1 MPALHPPPTHVL
13 VTGSSGLIGTG
24 VLAELRRRGI
34 GSTSL
39 NRREHDDLDTDR
51 AVVGSAADP
60 EAVAEAIQDADAVI
74 HLAAAPTPD
83 ADDDDAV
90 FGGNVT
96 GTYVVLEQAARA
108 GIERVVIASSINA
121 LGVRFHPHGT
131 QPPYVPVD
139 AEAPTQA
146 ADPYSLSKWVDEQT
160 ARAAHRRHGLD
171 IVALR
176 YPLTG
181 GFTDRLP
188 EAFAGQWRDP
198 DKGTSDLWAYLTTDD
213 GARAAVDALQP
224 REHGVHVAYVAA
236 PTTCMPQD
244 TGELLDTY
252 LPEVPRRRGFT
263 GRQVPM
269 DLSVAER
276 VFGFSAP
283 DLSVAELQE
292 RCARGRS

>member
-1 MPALHPPPTHVL
+1 MTALHPEPRHVM

-39 NRREHDDLDTDR
+39 NRREHEDLDTDR
-51 AVVGSAADP
+51 VVVGSAGNA
-60 EAVAEAIQDADAVI
+60 EAVADALTGADGVI

-83 ADDDDAV
+83 TDDDDAV
-90 FGGNVT
+90 FAGNVT
-96 GTYVVLEQAARA
+96 GTYVVLQQAARA
-108 GIERVVIASSINA
+108 GIKRVVIASSINA
-121 LGVRFHPHGT
+121 LGVRFHPDDI

-139 AEAPTQA
+139 HHAPTQA
-146 ADPYSLSKWVDEQT
+146 ADPYSLSKWIDEQT
-160 ARAAHRRHGLD
+160 AQASHRRYGTD

-181 GFTDRLP
+181 GFDDRLP
-188 EAFAGQWRDP
+188 EAFAGQWADP
-198 DKGTSDLWAYLTTDD
+198 AQGAPDLWAYLSTDD

-224 REHGVHVAYVAA
+224 RERGVHVAYVAA

-244 TGELLDTY
+244 TAELLDTY
-252 LPEVPRRRGFT
+252 LPEVPRKRQFT

-269 DLSVAER
+269 DLEVARR
-276 VFGFSAP
+276 VFGFEAP
-283 DLSVAELQE
+283 DLSVEELRQ
-292 RCARGRS
+292 RAG

>member
-1 MPALHPPPTHVL
+1 MGTRHPEPRHVL

-39 NRREHDDLDTDR
+39 NRREHPDLDTDR

-60 EAVAEAIQDADAVI
+60 EVVAEAIEGADAVI

-83 ADDDDAV
+83 VDEDHVV
-90 FGGNVT
+90 FSGNVS
-96 GTYVVLEQAARA
+96 GTYVTLEAAAAA
-108 GIERVVIASSINA
+108 GISRVVIASSINA
-121 LGVRFHPHGT
+121 LGVRFSPHPV

-139 AEAPTQA
+139 HLAPTQA
-146 ADPYSLSKWVDEQT
+146 ADPYSLSKWVDEET

-181 GFTDRLP
+181 GFGDRLP
-188 EAFAGQWRDP
+188 DAFAGQWDDP
-198 DKGTSDLWAYLTTDD
+198 AEGAADLWAYLTTED

-224 REHGVHVAYVAA
+224 REPGVHVAYVAA

-244 TGELLDTY
+244 TIELLDAY
-252 LPEVPRRRGFT
+252 LPDVPRTREFT

-269 DLSVAER
+269 DLEPARR

-283 DLSVAELQE
+283 DLSVAELKE
-292 RCARGRS
+292 RCRAGE